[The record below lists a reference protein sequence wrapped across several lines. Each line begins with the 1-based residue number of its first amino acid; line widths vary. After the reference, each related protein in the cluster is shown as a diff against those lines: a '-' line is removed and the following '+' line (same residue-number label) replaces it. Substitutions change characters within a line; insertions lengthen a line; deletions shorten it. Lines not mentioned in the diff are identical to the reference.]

1 MDLFLTQIKGRS
13 DSKCP
18 KAPFGSRLISLSC
31 FTIYAKTESKTGT
44 KDLILRFIFET
55 KLKFGYHVCVRNI
68 TKLL

>member
-31 FTIYAKTESKTGT
+31 FTIYAKTESKIGT
-44 KDLILRFIFET
+44 EDLILRFIFET
-55 KLKFGYHVCVRNI
+55 KLK
-68 TKLL
+68 